1 MALRSNGASSSFFLC
16 LSLLV
21 LTGVGGKHVV
31 FEDSQPNW
39 CADSNVVESGFYA
52 SFFIHDF
59 MGYDVANSAQE
70 YDSMVYFTC
79 KGFRSASEVEFGPSW
94 GFRSTLVESGFY
106 ASNYNLGF
114 RDQNITHGAQDCDT
128 MVCLVEEDYLGFLS
142 AVSDATFGEYDHF
155 ALLDHLED
163 GAYTLVL
170 TTSLM
175 DSRMTPTLTFNCW
188 TK

>member
-1 MALRSNGASSSFFLC
+1 MALMALRSNGASSSFFLC

-94 GFRSTLVESGFY
+94 GFR
-106 ASNYNLGF
+106 ACLGSHQQP
-114 RDQNITHGAQDCDT
+114 RRTQ
-128 MVCLVEEDYLGFLS
+128 VCS
-142 AVSDATFGEYDHF
+142 QI
-155 ALLDHLED
+155 
-163 GAYTLVL
+163 
-170 TTSLM
+170 
-175 DSRMTPTLTFNCW
+175 
-188 TK
+188 